1 MQLTVKISQEGDGQY
16 RARCPELGLSTL
28 AHDLP
33 GAVDRLKTMILDVL
47 TYDADLVAS
56 SDFAEEPAEASDP
69 LHDSFALLHG
79 DDGVKFMVMP
89 RHQRTH

>member
-1 MQLTVKISQEGDGQY
+1 MQLTVKVSQEGDGQY

-47 TYDADLVAS
+47 TYDADLVAAT
-56 SDFAEEPAEASDP
+56 DLAEEPAEDTEP
-69 LHDSFALLHG
+69 GRDSFALLHG

>member
-1 MQLTVKISQEGDGQY
+1 MQLTVKVSQEGDGQY

-47 TYDADLVAS
+47 TYDADVVAAT
-56 SDFAEEPAEASDP
+56 DLAEEPTEDSDQMQ
-69 LHDSFALLHG
+69 DSFALLHG